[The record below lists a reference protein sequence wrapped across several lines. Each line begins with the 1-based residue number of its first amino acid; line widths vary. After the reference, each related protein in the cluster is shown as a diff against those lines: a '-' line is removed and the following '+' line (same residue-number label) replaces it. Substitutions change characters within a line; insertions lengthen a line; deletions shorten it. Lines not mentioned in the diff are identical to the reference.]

1 MLYRTRFRPYIL
13 HTRQDTN
20 QLSFRF
26 SGLVGNSFRNDSALQ
41 CDIFICGLEYSFLF
55 CVVIFCFVLFL
66 PAELLEMSCLSH
78 LLVPRGSICH
88 KQVLLLTSQHSC
100 TVRIFSSGTRFKYS
114 LTESYRILQLPA
126 DGNSSSAQVKD
137 AFLRLAKLY
146 HPDCGTPTAN
156 AELFAKVEEAYRAVL
171 THQRKTKQRC
181 QGKTIEEEESRQ
193 AALAH
198 RHYLSYEGVGSG
210 TPYQRENQYRQ
221 IRVDRAA
228 EKVLNYRQREHE
240 RAAAAEG
247 ELVGRDMRQ
256 RSQKIKITQAVE
268 RLVEDLIQESMA
280 RGDFRNLSGAGKPL
294 TKFEGNPYADPMTH
308 NLNRILI
315 DNGYQPPWVVTQRDI
330 RDAIAHIRKRL
341 LVGRA
346 RLGDPMTSTEQS
358 QWEQLIASI
367 QKELVKLNKTV
378 DNYNLIVPMLTMQM
392 VHFSLSREIDRAV
405 KGAHQYK
412 VDQQTEREKYR
423 ERENEEK
430 KRANLTKNPK
440 NNKHGF
446 MFWIKNVF
454 ICTFKR

>member
-1 MLYRTRFRPYIL
+1 
-13 HTRQDTN
+13 
-20 QLSFRF
+20 
-26 SGLVGNSFRNDSALQ
+26 
-41 CDIFICGLEYSFLF
+41 
-55 CVVIFCFVLFL
+55 
-66 PAELLEMSCLSH
+66 MSCFSH

-88 KQVLLLTSQHSC
+88 KQFLLLSSQRSC
-100 TVRIFSSGTRFKYS
+100 VVRIFSSGTQIKYS

-126 DGNSSSAQVKD
+126 EGNSSSAQAKD
-137 AFLRLAKLY
+137 AYLRLAKLY
-146 HPDCGTPTAN
+146 HPDSGAPTAN

-171 THQRKTKQRC
+171 THQRKTKQPR
-181 QGKTIEEEESRQ
+181 QGKTIEEEQFRQ

-210 TPYQRENQYRQ
+210 IPSQRENQYQQ

-228 EKVLNYRQREHE
+228 EKVLNYRQKEHE

-247 ELVGRDMRQ
+247 ELVDRDMRQ
-256 RSQKIKITQAVE
+256 RSHKIKITQAVE

-294 TKFEGNPYADPMTH
+294 TKFEDNPYADPMTH

-330 RDAIAHIRKRL
+330 REGIAHIRKRL

-346 RLGDPMTSTEQS
+346 RLGDPMTPIEQS
-358 QWEQLIASI
+358 QWEQLSASV
-367 QKELVKLNKTV
+367 KEELVKLNKTV
-378 DNYNLIVPMLTMQM
+378 DNYNLVVPMLTMQM
-392 VHFSLSREIDRAV
+392 VHFSLSRETDRAV

-412 VDQQTEREKYR
+412 VDQKREREKYR
-423 ERENEEK
+423 KRQKEEK
-430 KRANLTKNPK
+430 QRANSAK

-446 MFWIKNVF
+446 MFLIKNVF
-454 ICTFKR
+454 ICAFKR